1 MSDDYF
7 NEGRTAN
14 IAFWGLGQMLKGAG
28 LAAAFVVSIGLVMW
42 AIYGVGP
49 LLPEESRQTPDP
61 MPRSSLEQPLA
72 PAGHDLA

>member
-42 AIYGVGP
+42 AIYGVGL
-49 LLPEESRQTPDP
+49 LLPD
-61 MPRSSLEQPLA
+61 EQPLA